1 MRSMCETTAETTL
14 LRVSIRRLPGH
25 QDLPLPDYQS
35 DHAAGMD
42 IHAAVSEPLVIAPG
56 QRVLVPTGFVMAVPV
71 GYEAQI
77 RPRSGLAYKHGL
89 SMPNAPGTI
98 DADYRGE
105 VKVLMVNLGSEP
117 VTITRGMR
125 IAQMLIKPVP
135 RVMWDEVDELPPTQ
149 RGEGGFG
156 HTGHH

>member
-1 MRSMCETTAETTL
+1 MSDTL
-14 LRVSIRRLPGH
+14 TDTDVLHVAIQRLPGS
-25 QDLPLPDYQS
+25 DDVPLPDYQS

-42 IHAAVSEPLVIAPG
+42 IHAAVAEPLVIGPG
-56 QRVLVPTGFVMAVPV
+56 QRVLVPTGFAMAVPV

-105 VKVLMVNLGSEP
+105 VKVLMVNLGDEP

-125 IAQMLIKPVP
+125 VAQMILKPVP
-135 RVMWDEVDELPPTQ
+135 RVQWQQVDALPDTA
-149 RGEGGFG
+149 RGGGGFG
-156 HTGHH
+156 HTGA